1 MQWQRIGAH
10 SCKLCDTL
18 TDSDK
23 TDSDTSSDEEQPDAD
38 ASTNAVVETVATPDS
53 DMNDCNV
60 YIYHVALSRLWHVV
74 TSVFVRPAQ
83 TTWMSHLPHRHPND
97 PVSFLTFSW
106 DTWTVHLQVDLDEFG
121 VADFVPISTRFCML
135 SVCYCIILHAGC
147 FLRTFLVLI
156 FLHCCMFYNDW
167 RTMSFRFF
175 AASAF
180 HNSWSR
186 VFHPRMMVPRFPVP
200 RFQSP
205 RSFVTDNIFEVGW

>member
-1 MQWQRIGAH
+1 MTAYRRPQLQALWCTHRLWQDWQRH
-10 SCKLCDTL
+10 L
-18 TDSDK
+18 
-23 TDSDTSSDEEQPDAD
+23 
-38 ASTNAVVETVATPDS
+38 VWW
-53 DMNDCNV
+53 
-60 YIYHVALSRLWHVV
+60 R
-74 TSVFVRPAQ
+74 
-83 TTWMSHLPHRHPND
+83 TTWRWRQHKRRSRDRRHTRQWHERLQCIIYTTWLYRVCDMLSPAFSWGLHKRRGC
-97 PVSFLTFSW
+97 PVCRTDIQMILSFLTFSW